1 MIKVCDGTSFLNGD
15 MDFPVGI
22 SHEDQ
27 NRELPLYRKEIRDRA
42 RDFVEDNS
50 LILGCDA
57 DLIRNKTVAGTSYFR
72 EDNFFHIVYWP
83 QYG

>member
-22 SHEDQ
+22 SHEDE
-27 NRELPLYRKEIRDRA
+27 NRDLPLYRRDIRDRA

-57 DLIRNKTVAGTSYFR
+57 DLIRNKTVAGTSYIRQDIF
-72 EDNFFHIVYWP
+72 P
-83 QYG
+83 KLLSSK